1 MTKRSTR
8 YGDEEV
14 STQSVPIVVDA
25 PYIQQEGS
33 TVTCTMGNWDE
44 AATPDSFSYAWTL
57 DGVATGVDLPTLEL
71 TPSAVGAT
79 VMCTL
84 TATNAEGSASADSNQ
99 IVVEE
104 ADFAAPTVNMDEPK
118 TYRALEETSIDDP
131 ENPGEKIVKAK
142 DEEFQ
147 MSMNQARRA
156 IDSGARIIGID

>member
-1 MTKRSTR
+1 
-8 YGDEEV
+8 
-14 STQSVPIVVDA
+14 
-25 PYIQQEGS
+25 
-33 TVTCTMGNWDE
+33 MGNWDE
-44 AATPDSFSYAWTL
+44 TATPDSFSYAWSL
-57 DGVATGVDLPTLEL
+57 DGAAAGVDLPSLDLKAED
-71 TPSAVGAT
+71 VGKT